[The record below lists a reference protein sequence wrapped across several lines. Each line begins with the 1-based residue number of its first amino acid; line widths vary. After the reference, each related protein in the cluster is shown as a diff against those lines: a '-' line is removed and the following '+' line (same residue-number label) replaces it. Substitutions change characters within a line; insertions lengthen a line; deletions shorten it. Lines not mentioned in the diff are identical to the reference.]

1 MTPSRLLRSL
11 RRRPLW
17 AAAAVGSAFAAA
29 CGPALLFAFAD
40 PAAASLPPAPLPM
53 IDSAERL
60 PSTGEGLRIR
70 PVSTT
75 SDSSGLAPPT
85 TTLRLLPNPAS
96 DASPPGA
103 SARRGASA
111 SGEKNAAEPAKPEG
125 EASGAA
131 PQNQGKPFT
140 RDMIRERPAAS
151 FRSGSPALSAPRAA
165 SPSTASPA
173 VPVPAVPIPAVS
185 STPIVGPAVVGP
197 TPAPASPLPFPAP
210 QAAASP
216 EAPKVAAAAK
226 TTSSAPAS
234 GPALSASTARIV
246 DRSPPVPPSDDQ
258 TVRANGAASVNRP
271 TAIADDSVVPLGP
284 LPQAP
289 RGPEWNV
296 AERLAGPAYSPRSPY
311 DPPAAPTAAPSH
323 APASPSPAPIRST
336 PGGYNDAS
344 AYPQAAQPAA
354 SEWGRPVAET
364 AAPPFSAGAASSFP
378 ERSAAGPLGGS
389 ATGERPLEVKNI
401 AFCWKVDGF
410 GTYEPIPEARFRP
423 GQEILVYLELDHF
436 SSEWTRQGHRTV
448 TETACRIYDAEGA
461 VVASRRFPTSVDLC
475 RSRRRDYFQT
485 LRFQLPSD
493 LPPGDYHFELFV
505 GDRIRNEVAR
515 GMAPFR
521 LIAPQIVR
529 GHGPA
534 PTPAPSIRSSLDGN

>member
-1 MTPSRLLRSL
+1 MTPSRTLRSL

-17 AAAAVGSAFAAA
+17 AAAAVGSALAAA
-29 CGPALLFAFAD
+29 CGPALLFAFAES
-40 PAAASLPPAPLPM
+40 AGASLPPAPLPM

-60 PSTGEGLRIR
+60 PSNGEGLRIR
-70 PVSTT
+70 PVSST

-96 DASPPGA
+96 DGSPPGT
-103 SARRGASA
+103 SARRGASSA
-111 SGEKNAAEPAKPEG
+111 SPEKSSAEPAKPESD
-125 EASGAA
+125 AS
-131 PQNQGKPFT
+131 QSQGKPFT

-165 SPSTASPA
+165 ANAASPSL
-173 VPVPAVPIPAVS
+173 PVPAVS

-197 TPAPASPLPFPAP
+197 APTPSSPLPFPAP
-210 QAAASP
+210 QAASP
-216 EAPKVAAAAK
+216 EAPHLAAAAK
-226 TTSSAPAS
+226 PTSAAPAS

-246 DRSPPVPPSDDQ
+246 DRSAPVPAPAPDEQ
-258 TVRANGAASVNRP
+258 AVRANGAASVNRP

-311 DPPAAPTAAPSH
+311 DPPTSAPAAGPSH
-323 APASPSPAPIRST
+323 AASPTPAAIRST
-336 PGGYNDAS
+336 TSGYSDA
-344 AYPQAAQPAA
+344 ANPPPPASSVA
-354 SEWGRPVAET
+354 SEWGRPVVEA
-364 AAPPFSAGAASSFP
+364 AAPPFAAGAASSFP
-378 ERSAAGPLGGS
+378 ERSATGPLGGNAS
-389 ATGERPLEVKNI
+389 GERPLEVKNI

-534 PTPAPSIRSSLDGN
+534 PTPAPSIRSSYEGN